1 MVVDIN
7 VFYTFNM
14 GDNIRVNCIGGWQGQ
29 LDGGDH
35 RGRWHHDVSLQLESL
50 VINRPLL
57 ATFSSYSTF
66 MMSWTLVL
74 SNTLKLSNTE
84 MHSPSALLITSPSS
98 LKNILIEVI
107 HHDVTN
113 LYGLLHPIESVN
125 NFHVN
130 HHNHSISHPSWRKFQ
145 MMWYILTLCQRPPL
159 SMSLFSL
166 PTAVPSTTNPH
177 ILYVAR
183 HVENINNSHLNHHHH
198 SISRP
203 NWRKFL
209 PKWYILMSATSLVIS
224 SRLFLPSTV
233 LSTTN
238 SHVLNVVRHVDRIKN
253 SHLNHHHHSTS
264 HPC

>member
-14 GDNIRVNCIGGWQGQ
+14 GENIKVNCIGGWRHCGWQGQ

-35 RGRWHHDVSLQLESL
+35 GGRWHHDVLLQRESL
-50 VINRPLL
+50 VINRLLL

-113 LYGLLHPIESVN
+113 LYGLLHLIILAIHSV
-125 NFHVN
+125 VN
-130 HHNHSISHPSWRKFQ
+130 HQ
-145 MMWYILTLCQRPPL
+145 
-159 SMSLFSL
+159 
-166 PTAVPSTTNPH
+166 PTCSGCHTTG
-177 ILYVAR
+177 
-183 HVENINNSHLNHHHH
+183 
-198 SISRP
+198 
-203 NWRKFL
+203 WK
-209 PKWYILMSATSLVIS
+209 
-224 SRLFLPSTV
+224 
-233 LSTTN
+233 
-238 SHVLNVVRHVDRIKN
+238 
-253 SHLNHHHHSTS
+253 
-264 HPC
+264 

>member
-113 LYGLLHPIESVN
+113 LYGLLHLIESVN

-130 HHNHSISHPSWRKFQ
+130 HHNYSISHPRWRKFQ
-145 MMWYILTLCQRPPL
+145 LM
-159 SMSLFSL
+159 
-166 PTAVPSTTNPH
+166 
-177 ILYVAR
+177 
-183 HVENINNSHLNHHHH
+183 
-198 SISRP
+198 
-203 NWRKFL
+203 
-209 PKWYILMSATSLVIS
+209 WYILMSATSFVNVIV
-224 SRLFLPSTV
+224 FLADCSAIHHQPTYTLCGQTCRKYKQLSFKSPSPQ
-233 LSTTN
+233 
-238 SHVLNVVRHVDRIKN
+238 HI
-253 SHLNHHHHSTS
+253 TS
-264 HPC
+264 